1 MTVPGCGWGHAENL
15 QYINGNER
23 AGVLDEHGRGEIAPR
38 LTKIMTF

>member
-15 QYINGNER
+15 QNIKSNVT
-23 AGVLDEHGRGEIAPR
+23 AGALDEHGRGEIAPP